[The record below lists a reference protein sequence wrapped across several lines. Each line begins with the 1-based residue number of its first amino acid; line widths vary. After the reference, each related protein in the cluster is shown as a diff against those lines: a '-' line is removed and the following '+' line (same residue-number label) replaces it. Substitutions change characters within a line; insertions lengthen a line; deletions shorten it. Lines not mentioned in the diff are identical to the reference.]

1 MKKSI
6 NNFSVLAI
14 TTATITAISLV
25 SLNPIIY
32 SQTIPK
38 NWSNTS
44 TYKPP
49 QNIGRPINTTP
60 GGVRGGEIVDV
71 IPVVPEIEKQY
82 FGVTV
87 QPYPTFLVY
96 IPKLNSNLKYA
107 QFSLKDQEDK
117 EIYKSYFILNT
128 SHQIISISLPNEAGL
143 IPLEIGQDYQ
153 WNLSLFTDPVD
164 TTTLKMIGSG
174 LIRRVEPSLQLKYQQ
189 PLARTFDKQAR
200 INQARLYAESG
211 IWYDSVAMLAQ
222 LYREY
227 PRDLEIE
234 QDWETLLQSAKLN
247 HLIGKQFVFS
257 SK

>member
-1 MKKSI
+1 MKKTI
-6 NNFSVLAI
+6 NKFSVLAI
-14 TTATITAISLV
+14 ATAISLV
-25 SLNPIIY
+25 SLKSIIY
-32 SQTIPK
+32 AQTIPK

-49 QNIGRPINTTP
+49 QNIGRPVNTTP
-60 GGVRGGEIVDV
+60 GGIRGGEMLDL

-96 IPKLNSNLKYA
+96 IPKLNSSLKYA
-107 QFSLKDQEDK
+107 QFSLKDGENK
-117 EIYKSYFILNT
+117 EIYKNYFILNT
-128 SHQIISISLPNEAGL
+128 SNQIISISLPNEAGL

-153 WNLSLFTDPVD
+153 WDLSLFADPVV
-164 TTTLKMIGSG
+164 TTTPKMISSG

-200 INQARLYAESG
+200 ISQARLYAESG

-227 PRDLEIE
+227 PQDSEIE
-234 QDWETLLQSAKLN
+234 KDWETLLQSAKLN
-247 HLIGKQFVFS
+247 HLIGKPLVFS
-257 SK
+257 NK